1 MALADAREYR
11 ALAGRQRPPQSRD
24 WRLGLRGAGPVRIG
38 MTLAEASRAADGEV
52 HDEAR
57 DWSCAD
63 WSPVAADR
71 VPGVP
76 VFAIRDGVIAYAT
89 LVTPDGRTRSG
100 ARVGM
105 SETALR
111 RLYGS
116 RLEVSPSPRGHPGE
130 QWLVYAP
137 RFAADS
143 AYRMVFETDGVNV
156 GAIIAGRWPF
166 DRVVEGCAP

>member
-1 MALADAREYR
+1 MTWLRPRLRRWNGR
-11 ALAGRQRPPQSRD
+11 ALAEYIPNSLQA
-24 WRLGLRGAGPVRIG
+24 RGARRLQQDHVVR
-38 MTLAEASRAADGEV
+38 AEETTQSQG
-52 HDEAR
+52 
-57 DWSCAD
+57 
-63 WSPVAADR
+63 
-71 VPGVP
+71 G
-76 VFAIRDGVIAYAT
+76 AIRDGVIAYAT

-166 DRVVEGCAP
+166 DRAVEGCAP